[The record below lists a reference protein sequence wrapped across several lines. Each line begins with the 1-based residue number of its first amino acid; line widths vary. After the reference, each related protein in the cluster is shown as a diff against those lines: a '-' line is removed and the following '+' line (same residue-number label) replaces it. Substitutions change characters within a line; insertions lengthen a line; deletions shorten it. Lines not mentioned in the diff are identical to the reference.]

1 MEKIDEGIQEVKGMQ
16 EWLDGR
22 TKVERGTGRD
32 KFPVYS
38 PYSICPPT
46 VDKAAGGI
54 ASMGALTLS
63 KTHAA
68 KAG

>member
-1 MEKIDEGIQEVKGMQ
+1 MHSPMVGSLPGSIPGGGLPGQVP
-16 EWLDGR
+16 GR
-22 TKVERGTGRD
+22 YI
-32 KFPVYS
+32 FSLYAYPS
-38 PYSICPPT
+38 A